1 VFTLITAANSS
12 KAYQLKNSL
21 AGDNLV
27 LGDYLELPEIML
39 KMGKMIQLPNPASIA
54 YAHQMLTLCLDNDID
69 TIYPLRA
76 EEYELLSK
84 SAQLFSEYNIKLLF
98 V

>member
-1 VFTLITAANSS
+1 
-12 KAYQLKNSL
+12 
-21 AGDNLV
+21 
-27 LGDYLELPEIML
+27 M
-39 KMGKMIQLPNPASIA
+39 MQLPNPASIA

-69 TIYPLRA
+69 TIYLLRA